1 VNNDVPFCL
10 GGAQDNGSKML
21 NGGTATDLAGGNG
34 TQPLI
39 NYGDPANVFYC
50 SSQYG
55 YTLMTRDAGAHFH
68 SISDALMTSGGFI
81 SPYVIHPTDT
91 ATLYLAYKRVYVT
104 HDNGVTWSNYSPVFD
119 TGAYLKRLAISQRN
133 PAVMYTVLDKAN
145 GTRSLVAYT
154 INTGVTWDTVHVPYT
169 NFISDLAI
177 DPRNEQ
183 HIWVTVGGYGAGKVY
198 SYNLATNIWTN
209 ESGSL
214 PDLPANCMAVDT
226 ASRTRYVGTDAAV
239 FYKDTLMSDWA
250 LYNNHLPTVH
260 VYDVQINYST
270 GDVWAATYGRGMWK
284 TNRAD
289 NPGTLAIARLT
300 DAGLVVYPNPAHGT
314 LTLTTANTAL
324 CGAIST
330 VKLIAGDGRVLLY
343 SKQVWTSAGRI
354 TLDVQQLPAGF
365 YICEVSGNGAVMRT
379 NVVIN

>member
-1 VNNDVPFCL
+1 
-10 GGAQDNGSKML
+10 
-21 NGGTATDLAGGNG
+21 
-34 TQPLI
+34 
-39 NYGDPANVFYC
+39 
-50 SSQYG
+50 
-55 YTLMTRDAGAHFH
+55 
-68 SISDALMTSGGFI
+68 
-81 SPYVIHPTDT
+81 
-91 ATLYLAYKRVYVT
+91 
-104 HDNGVTWSNYSPVFD
+104 
-119 TGAYLKRLAISQRN
+119 
-133 PAVMYTVLDKAN
+133 
-145 GTRSLVAYT
+145 
-154 INTGVTWDTVHVPYT
+154 VHVPYT